1 MYETSIAIST
11 IKNYIDTYLFEPK
24 SNWPEDEFAARS
36 YSRWAADY
44 ILDRIISESQKPPYH
59 ITGIESKTFTHI
71 VQECIDELDY
81 CSEIRDGK
89 FCKVFSI
96 AKEVAIDIALLFL

>member
-1 MYETSIAIST
+1 MYETDIAVST
-11 IKNYIDTYLFEPK
+11 IRNYIDTYLFEPK

-44 ILDRIISESQKPPYH
+44 ILDRIISESQKLPCH
-59 ITGIESKTFTHI
+59 IAGIKSKTFTDI

>member
-1 MYETSIAIST
+1 MYETDIAVST

-24 SNWPEDEFAARS
+24 GNWPEDEFAARS

-44 ILDRIISESQKPPYH
+44 ILDRIINESQKLSNH
-59 ITGIESKTFTHI
+59 ITGIKSKTFTDI

>member
-1 MYETSIAIST
+1 MFGGN
-11 IKNYIDTYLFEPK
+11 K
-24 SNWPEDEFAARS
+24 
-36 YSRWAADY
+36 
-44 ILDRIISESQKPPYH
+44 
-59 ITGIESKTFTHI
+59 
-71 VQECIDELDY
+71 QECIDELDY

>member
-24 SNWPEDEFAARS
+24 NNWPEEEFAARS

-44 ILDRIISESQKPPYH
+44 ILYRIIFDSKKLPYN
-59 ITGIESKTFTHI
+59 ITGIESKTFTDI
-71 VQECIDELDY
+71 IQECIDELDY

>member
-44 ILDRIISESQKPPYH
+44 IL
-59 ITGIESKTFTHI
+59 
-71 VQECIDELDY
+71 
-81 CSEIRDGK
+81 
-89 FCKVFSI
+89 
-96 AKEVAIDIALLFL
+96 LLFVKKDLYPEIEKISNVFNTR

>member
-24 SNWPEDEFAARS
+24 NNWPEDEFAARS

-44 ILDRIISESQKPPYH
+44 ILDRIISESRKLPYN
-59 ITGIESKTFTHI
+59 ITGIKSKNFTDI
-71 VQECIDELDY
+71 IQECIDELDY